1 MKKIISTFL
10 VLLMALSLV
19 ACSSSKE
26 TATTEE
32 PVQEQVFR
40 TIIVGDINGSVEV
53 KHADTGE
60 KFLAYEGMSLLN
72 GDDITVGP
80 NSDLTLDVDSD
91 KHLFVEEN
99 THFVL
104 VAEGDEATAKTKIKI
119 DKGSVLA
126 QIENKLTDAQSF
138 DIETATSTMSVRGT
152 VFRVALFVTAD
163 NQIVDM
169 VEVYNGKVWSNISN
183 TDAEVTLEPGQCAL
197 IKEATAGEET
207 VFLAPNQIDE
217 SFWNGTSSEIK
228 ILEGV
233 EPSEDLVHEIAY
245 NQLSSKMVESLQEVS
260 TSGQELSITKEDLVV
275 LEENIKKAE
284 EKVEVVTPVY
294 TPKKVV
300 EEVVEEVYTP
310 TPTPTS
316 TPEPEPTPAPAPV
329 PEPTPDPQPKGA
341 GLSFIESSDILT
353 LVKLFSNKWSFSD
366 GNGGTN
372 TIEFQNPSFK
382 MVRDANYPNKYNIA
396 SLIIEITY
404 SDGSSEELV
413 VDGCDFESE
422 VATRGV
428 LDKQANGSIYQLS
441 FPDSKNAGESYNLM
455 ITPAQ
460 TIVPISASIMFSKY
474 IDNTQ
479 DYSHTCS
486 INNEGK
492 FYVTYYNSSEM
503 FVYEST
509 LVDSGATILDP
520 TDQFKADHDEHELD
534 TVTGYFKDGVQ
545 WTYGTD
551 TVTED
556 TILTFD
562 WVS

>member
-104 VAEGDEATAKTKIKI
+104 VAEGDEVTAKTKIKI

-310 TPTPTS
+310 APTPTPTP
-316 TPEPEPTPAPAPV
+316 TPEPTPAPIPD
-329 PEPTPDPQPKGA
+329 PTPDPDPQGA
-341 GLSFIESSDILT
+341 GLSFVDKTDFNEILKLLSAKWKCINPIGGEHLKDIT
-353 LVKLFSNKWSFSD
+353 FEDISFICLND
-366 GNGGTN
+366 
-372 TIEFQNPSFK
+372 P
-382 MVRDANYPNKYNIA
+382 AYPYKYNIGHFKMK
-396 SLIIEITY
+396 IEDANTHNTTEI
-404 SDGSSEELV
+404 EA
-413 VDGCDFESE
+413 DGCDNSAD
-422 VATRGV
+422 VADYAV
-428 LDKQANGSIYQLS
+428 LNKTD
-441 FPDSKNAGESYNLM
+441 DNL
-455 ITPAQ
+455 
-460 TIVPISASIMFSKY
+460 
-474 IDNTQ
+474 
-479 DYSHTCS
+479 
-486 INNEGK
+486 
-492 FYVTYYNSSEM
+492 
-503 FVYEST
+503 YE
-509 LVDSGATILDP
+509 L
-520 TDQFKADHDEHELD
+520 
-534 TVTGYFKDGVQ
+534 YFKDTQGNDYTFILSTSGNNSFISCYNNGSPVFSHSALIDDSKVFVCFYNSDEMKVYSTTFLNSGSQ
-545 WTYGTD
+545 VANPYFADPITYALPQGATDIDGFYQEDGLTTWNFTGNNVTSNMVLTFYWTYN
-551 TVTED
+551 
-556 TILTFD
+556 
-562 WVS
+562 